1 MCSTVLVRVWY
12 EYTLVWYTYCT
23 SVVCVVSCHPSRK
36 PTARACGSFPC
47 LRILTYGRPPTAGEL
62 HEELRESVAILL
74 NEEEPMPVLA
84 TGTAVRAQLSGA
96 WQLMAKLRK
105 ARRARPSNN
114 QGKGF
119 ISTAPSSSS
128 SSATGAAATPRKMQS
143 SRGGRRR
150 SSVAAGEARP
160 PPGHIGPTT
169 LHPKHFRTVDANG
182 RYLTAEG
189 EAVPLPVFLRPP
201 PNFDAE
207 ITVRRKER

>member
-1 MCSTVLVRVWY
+1 MVHVLHKFRVCGLLPPIP
-12 EYTLVWYTYCT
+12 EPN
-23 SVVCVVSCHPSRK
+23 S
-36 PTARACGSFPC
+36 ACM
-47 LRILTYGRPPTAGEL
+47 RILSLFTYSDLRSLPPPCPPGEL